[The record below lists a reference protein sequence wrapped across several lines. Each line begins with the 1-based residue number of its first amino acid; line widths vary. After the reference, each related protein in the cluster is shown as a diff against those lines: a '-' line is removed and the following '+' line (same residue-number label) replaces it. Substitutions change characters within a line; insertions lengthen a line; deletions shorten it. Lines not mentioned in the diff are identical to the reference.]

1 MITGDKQETA
11 INIAIGCK
19 LVHHLKDLL
28 IVNAHESEEAAR
40 ARLQELLKV
49 CQASGA
55 GAASKG
61 RPSVQARHRLPCASQ
76 PMKGIDFHTRALL
89 TQ

>member
-40 ARLQELLKV
+40 ARLQELLRV
-49 CQASGA
+49 CQLSGA
-55 GAASKG
+55 GPAGKG
-61 RPSVQARHRLPCASQ
+61 RPSVQARHPLHCALEPSEATH
-76 PMKGIDFHTRALL
+76 FRTRALL
-89 TQ
+89 TR

>member
-28 IVNAHESEEAAR
+28 IVNAHESEEAAK

-49 CQASGA
+49 CQPSGA
-55 GAASKG
+55 GPASKQ
-61 RPSVQARHRLPCASQ
+61 RPSVQAWHPLHCASQ
-76 PMKGIDFHTRALL
+76 PSNRTHLYTQALL
-89 TQ
+89 TE